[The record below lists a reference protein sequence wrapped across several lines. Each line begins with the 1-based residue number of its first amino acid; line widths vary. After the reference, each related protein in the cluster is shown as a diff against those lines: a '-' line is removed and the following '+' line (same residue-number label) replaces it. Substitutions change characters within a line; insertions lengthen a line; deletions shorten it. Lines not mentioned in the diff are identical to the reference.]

1 MLQSSARCMLSERM
15 QRLADIPV
23 AELRSRVALCGGLH
37 LPCVFV
43 HCTARIL
50 RVGRSAFLQ
59 LDRHRS
65 FSDRSTGTNRV
76 APMQLHV
83 LAVECA
89 CLHILMDT
97 SPATRPRPQRHPPSL
112 SLSRPFPVSSLFPL
126 SPPFFPCLEGSSLWF
141 RPPQFPFRTLILRP
155 DCASLS
161 RHSPSSV
168 LRLDCA
174 SLSGHSP
181 SVFED
186 RLR

>member
-1 MLQSSARCMLSERM
+1 LLRSSARCMLSERM

-89 CLHILMDT
+89 CLHILIDT
-97 SPATRPRPQRHPPSL
+97 SPATRPRPQPHPPSF

-126 SPPFFPCLEGSSLWF
+126 SPSFPCLEGSSLWF

-161 RHSPSSV
+161 
-168 LRLDCA
+168 
-174 SLSGHSP
+174 GHSP